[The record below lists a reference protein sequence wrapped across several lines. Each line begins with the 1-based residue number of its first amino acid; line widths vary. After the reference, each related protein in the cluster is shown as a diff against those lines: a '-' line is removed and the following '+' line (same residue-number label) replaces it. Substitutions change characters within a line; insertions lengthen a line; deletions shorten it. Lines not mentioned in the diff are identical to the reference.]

1 MTAADVPATTGD
13 GLTVGRTTYEE
24 RMGLTTAEPGPRDLE
39 TLVTLLELAALEL
52 TPTKGAAFTRAELID
67 RAKEVGCFA
76 AGEAPY
82 IDHDL
87 AIVLDGAH
95 FVRRMKGGTLCLR

>member
-1 MTAADVPATTGD
+1 
-13 GLTVGRTTYEE
+13 
-24 RMGLTTAEPGPRDLE
+24 MGLTTAEPGPRDLE

-52 TPTKGAAFTRAELID
+52 TPTEGTTFTRAELIE

-82 IDHDL
+82 VDHDL
-87 AIVLDGAH
+87 SIVLKGAR
-95 FVRRMKGGTLCLR
+95 FVRRMKGGLLCLR